1 MISEEVKNRLRENVG
16 REDLRELSPVLMQ
29 AIDIIGLSL
38 FIDLCYV
45 IGGLSIYIPKF
56 ESVVAA
62 ARDRL
67 ILNEFNGYNY
77 SELAIKYG
85 ITEVWVRQI
94 IAKANF
100 KENAISLFDEP
111 EDKVS

>member
-1 MISEEVKNRLRENVG
+1 MISEEVKNQLRENVG

-29 AIDIIGLSL
+29 AIDIIGLDR
-38 FIDLCYV
+38 FIDLCYI
-45 IGGLSIYIPKF
+45 IGGLSIYVPKF

-67 ILNEFNGYNY
+67 ILSEFNGYNY

-94 IAKANF
+94 IAKAKF
-100 KENAISLFDEP
+100 EENVISLFDEP